1 MFCFRLR
8 CEWMSLFHVHPLTQT
23 HSYLNCLISV
33 IGLLSAIEEVCSVAE
48 MAGDRPVKCC
58 VNTTQI
64 DRCFDDVNSL
74 LSVMSMVSN
83 LDVYDRQAG
92 QSKFMKCPPFNIVC
106 MVYNE
111 TTSLLCVLLLE

>member
-1 MFCFRLR
+1 MYGCPCFYVPL
-8 CEWMSLFHVHPLTQT
+8 LTQT
-23 HSYLNCLISV
+23 HTYLSYLTCLISV

-64 DRCFDDVNSL
+64 DHCFDDVDSL
-74 LSVMSMVSN
+74 LSLMSMVTN
-83 LDVYDRQAG
+83 LDAYDRQAG
-92 QSKFMKCPPFNIVC
+92 QSKFMKCPPFYIVC

-111 TTSLLCVLLLE
+111 TTSLLCVLLQG